1 MIANDAAI
9 KGALSDFD
17 ALWLTIYGEARGEP
31 VEGQIAVA
39 SVIRNRVGRR
49 WGGSLRAVC
58 LAPKQFSCWNP
69 DANVNHA
76 HLMDMAAAAI
86 GDFHER
92 AAAPLDA
99 RARQIKFLAQGIVN
113 GDLLD
118 NTQGADHYLTRNL
131 LQSADAPT
139 WAVGKPA
146 RVVGA
151 HAFLTLG

>member
-1 MIANDAAI
+1 MIDETAI
-9 KGALSDFD
+9 RAALSDYE

-58 LAPKQFSCWNP
+58 LAANQFSCWNP
-69 DANVNHA
+69 AANANHA
-76 HLMDMAAAAI
+76 LLINMASEAL

-92 AAAPLDA
+92 TTAPLDA
-99 RARQIKFLAQGIVN
+99 KARQIKFLAQGIMN

-118 NTQGADHYLTRNL
+118 NTHGADHYLTKNL
-131 LQSADAPT
+131 LQSVDAPT
-139 WAVGKPA
+139 WAMGKPA
-146 RVVGA
+146 RFLGA